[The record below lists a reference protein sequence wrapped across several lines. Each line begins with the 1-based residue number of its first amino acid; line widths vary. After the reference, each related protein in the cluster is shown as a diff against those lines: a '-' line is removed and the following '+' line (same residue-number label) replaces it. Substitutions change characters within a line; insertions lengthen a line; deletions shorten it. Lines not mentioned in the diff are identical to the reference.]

1 MEGINQRTQKT
12 LALDTGAKGETV
24 ITKANK
30 DWLDQ
35 KTDND
40 KWAIKKLKWNARS
53 VKKLEPNHQN

>member
-30 DWLDQ
+30 EWLDQ
-35 KTDND
+35 KSDND
-40 KWAIKKLKWNARS
+40 K
-53 VKKLEPNHQN
+53 

>member
-1 MEGINQRTQKT
+1 MEGTNQRTQKT

-35 KTDND
+35 KSDND
-40 KWAIKKLKWNARS
+40 K
-53 VKKLEPNHQN
+53 